1 MRNDVMQIFT
11 ATPHKK
17 QVMMFSATM
26 SEDIKPICRKFLQNP
41 FEVSID
47 EEKKLTLHGLKQ
59 YIVNLT
65 EEQKTRKLHDILDA
79 IQFNQVIIFV
89 NRVDRAKA
97 LNKIL
102 NQNAFPS
109 VCIHARMP
117 QEER

>member
-11 ATPHKK
+11 ATPHQK

-26 SEDIKPICRKFLQNP
+26 SDEIKPICRRFLQNP
-41 FEVSID
+41 FEVFID

-59 YIVNLT
+59 YIVKLT
-65 EEQKTRKLHDILDA
+65 EDQKTRKLHDILDA

-89 NRVDRAKA
+89 NRVERAKA

-102 NQNAFPS
+102 NKSGFPS
-109 VCIHARMP
+109 VCIHARMQ

>member
-11 ATPHKK
+11 ETPHQK

-26 SEDIKPICRKFLQNP
+26 SEEIKPICRKFLQNP
-41 FEVSID
+41 TEVFID
-47 EEKKLTLHGLKQ
+47 DERKLTLHGLKQ
-59 YIVNLT
+59 YTVKLT

-89 NRVDRAKA
+89 NRVERAKA

-102 NQNAFPS
+102 NQSGFPS
-109 VCIHARMP
+109 VCIHARM
-117 QEER
+117 Q